1 MIDEKIYIVE
11 LFRNRG
17 FKRLKCRVC
26 GSYFWSI
33 RERETCGD
41 QPCTNYE
48 FIDSSPV
55 KKSVE
60 SLGELRER
68 YLNFFEKY
76 GHTKVKPY
84 PVVASRWRSDVY
96 LVGASIYVFQPW
108 VTSGI
113 VPPPANPLV
122 ISQPCIRLT
131 DIDIVGKSGR
141 HLTSFEMM
149 AHHAFN
155 YPEKT
160 IYWTDKTVELAHKFF
175 TEELGID
182 EEEITYKESWWEGG
196 GNAGECFE
204 VLVRGLEVA
213 TLVFMHYKTSNG
225 KYEDMSIKIVDTGYG
240 LERIYW
246 LCKGDANIY
255 EAIYKD
261 FISKVRE
268 KLGIESPDSKVLREI
283 TEIYAKNREVTL
295 STYKTLAIKLGLDY
309 DYLIKTIKECEVI
322 YTLADHCKSIE
333 WLIRDGVLPSNAGIG
348 YIARLL
354 IRRILRGLYTLN
366 IDIPLVELFSLHI
379 KHVSREYPELKECRD
394 IILEVIDY
402 EYRKFK
408 ELMNEAPQII
418 SKVVKERERRS
429 GRKVL
434 TSEDLILLYDSHG
447 IPPEITQQICKSKF
461 NIDIKVPENFYT
473 ELALRHKP
481 VEEVESKYR
490 LPISEDILR
499 SLPNT
504 EELFYKYPFQFQFK
518 ARILKIINDK
528 YVILD
533 KTAFY
538 PEGGGQP
545 CDKGFII
552 HSEGKCR
559 VINVQKVNN
568 IIIHEVEG
576 KMPKEG
582 EEVVGIIDSDYR
594 VSLMKMHTGT
604 HILLQSIR
612 RVLGNHIWQAGAQKD
627 IPYSRLDVTHYKVPS
642 LEEIRKIEELAN
654 TAIQQNL
661 PVSTEFLIRSEAE
674 SRYSVRIYQGGF
686 IPSPIVR
693 IVKIGKDEDIF
704 DVQACGGTHLDSTG
718 KIGLLKIV
726 KVEKIQEGIIR
737 FIFTTGKYALEY
749 VSKLEYEL
757 ETISK
762 MLNVSRE
769 EITKQV
775 KELINTKNV
784 LESKIKKL
792 MRRLAQT
799 EGEKLI
805 DKALKVKDYI
815 VAHTEYSSEESE
827 YIQELAR
834 YVTSSYRN
842 SILIIL
848 NKTSQGYEYYT
859 YLGDEAA
866 NKVSAKELISAINM
880 KIQGKG
886 GGSKTYGR
894 GFTRTKV
901 ELSNI
906 IDIVIDYLK
915 SR

>member
-1 MIDEKIYIVE
+1 MVE
-11 LFRNRG
+11 LFRSRG

-41 QPCTNYE
+41 QPCTSYE
-48 FIDSSPV
+48 FINSSPV
-55 KKSVE
+55 KRSVE

-76 GHTKVKPY
+76 GHTRVKPY

-108 VTSGI
+108 VTSGV

-213 TLVFMHYKTSNG
+213 TLVFMHYKASNG
-225 KYEDMSIKIVDTGYG
+225 RYEDMSIKIVDTGYG
-240 LERIYW
+240 LERMYW
-246 LCKGDANIY
+246 LCRGDANIY

-261 FISKVRE
+261 FISRARE
-268 KLGIESPDSKVLREI
+268 KLGIESPDPKVLREI

-295 STYKTLAIKLGLDY
+295 STYENLARKLGIDY
-309 DYLIKTIKECEVI
+309 NYLIKTVKECEVV

-354 IRRILRGLYTLN
+354 IRRILRSLYTLN

-379 KHVSREYPELKECRD
+379 DYVSREYPELKECRD
-394 IILEVIDY
+394 TILEVIDY

-408 ELMNEAPQII
+408 ELMSEAPQII
-418 SKVVKERERRS
+418 SKIVKDRERRS

-434 TSEDLILLYDSHG
+434 TSEDLVLLYDSHG
-447 IPPEITQQICKSKF
+447 IPPEITQQVCKSKF
-461 NIDIKVPENFYT
+461 NIDVKVPENFYT

-481 VEEVESKYR
+481 VEEVESEYR
-490 LPISEDILR
+490 LPISEEVLR
-499 SLPNT
+499 SLPKT
-504 EELFYKYPFQFQFK
+504 EELFYKHPFQFQFR
-518 ARILKIINDK
+518 ARVLKIINDK
-528 YVILD
+528 YV
-533 KTAFY
+533 
-538 PEGGGQP
+538 
-545 CDKGFII
+545 
-552 HSEGKCR
+552 
-559 VINVQKVNN
+559 
-568 IIIHEVEG
+568 
-576 KMPKEG
+576 
-582 EEVVGIIDSDYR
+582 
-594 VSLMKMHTGT
+594 
-604 HILLQSIR
+604 
-612 RVLGNHIWQAGAQKD
+612 VLE
-627 IPYSRLDVTHYKVPS
+627 HYKVPS

-654 TAIQQNL
+654 TVIQQNL
-661 PVSTEFLIRSEAE
+661 PVSTEFLVRSEAE
-674 SRYSVRIYQGGF
+674 SRYGVRIYQGGF

-693 IVKIGKDEDIF
+693 IVKIGKDENIF
-704 DVQACGGTHLDSTG
+704 DVQACGGTHLDNTG

-749 VSKLEYEL
+749 VGKLECEL
-757 ETISK
+757 EAISK
-762 MLNVSRE
+762 MLKASRD

-775 KELINTKNV
+775 KELINVKNI
-784 LESKIKKL
+784 LESKVKKL
-792 MRRLAQT
+792 MRRLAQV

-805 DKALKVKDYI
+805 SKALKFKNYI
-815 VAHTEYSSEESE
+815 VTYVEYSGEESE

-834 YVTSSYRN
+834 YVTSSYGN
-842 SILIIL
+842 SILIVI

-859 YLGDEAA
+859 YLGNEVAD
-866 NKVSAKELISAINM
+866 KVSAKELINVINM
-880 KIQGKG
+880 NVQGRG

-894 GFTRTKV
+894 GFTHMKV
-901 ELSNI
+901 ELSS
-906 IDIVIDYLK
+906 IVDMVINYLK

>member
-1 MIDEKIYIVE
+1 VINEKIYMVE
-11 LFRNRG
+11 LFRSRG

-41 QPCTNYE
+41 QPCTSYE
-48 FIDSSPV
+48 FINSSPV
-55 KKSVE
+55 KRSVE

-76 GHTKVKPY
+76 GHTRVKPY

-108 VTSGI
+108 VTSGV

-213 TLVFMHYKTSNG
+213 TLVFMHYKASNG
-225 KYEDMSIKIVDTGYG
+225 RYEDMSIKIVDTGYG
-240 LERIYW
+240 LERMYW
-246 LCKGDANIY
+246 LCRGDANIY

-261 FISKVRE
+261 FISRARE
-268 KLGIESPDSKVLREI
+268 KLGIESPDPKVLREI

-295 STYKTLAIKLGLDY
+295 STYENLARKLGIDY
-309 DYLIKTIKECEVI
+309 NYLIKTVKECEVV

-354 IRRILRGLYTLN
+354 IRRILRSLYTLN

-379 KHVSREYPELKECRD
+379 DYVSREYPELKECRD
-394 IILEVIDY
+394 TILEVIDY

-408 ELMNEAPQII
+408 ELMSEAPQII
-418 SKVVKERERRS
+418 SKIVKDRERRS

-434 TSEDLILLYDSHG
+434 TSEDLVLLYDSHG
-447 IPPEITQQICKSKF
+447 IPPEITQQVCKSKF
-461 NIDIKVPENFYT
+461 NIDVKVPENFYT

-481 VEEVESKYR
+481 VEEVESEYR
-490 LPISEDILR
+490 LPISEEVLR
-499 SLPNT
+499 SLPKT
-504 EELFYKYPFQFQFK
+504 EELFYKHPFQFQFR
-518 ARILKIINDK
+518 ARVLKIINDK
-528 YVILD
+528 YV
-533 KTAFY
+533 
-538 PEGGGQP
+538 
-545 CDKGFII
+545 
-552 HSEGKCR
+552 
-559 VINVQKVNN
+559 
-568 IIIHEVEG
+568 
-576 KMPKEG
+576 
-582 EEVVGIIDSDYR
+582 
-594 VSLMKMHTGT
+594 
-604 HILLQSIR
+604 
-612 RVLGNHIWQAGAQKD
+612 VLE
-627 IPYSRLDVTHYKVPS
+627 HYKVPS

-654 TAIQQNL
+654 TVIQQNL
-661 PVSTEFLIRSEAE
+661 PVSTEFLVRSEAE
-674 SRYSVRIYQGGF
+674 SRYGVRIYQGGF

-693 IVKIGKDEDIF
+693 IVKIGKDENIF
-704 DVQACGGTHLDSTG
+704 DVQACGGTHLDNTG

-749 VSKLEYEL
+749 VGKLECEL
-757 ETISK
+757 EAISK
-762 MLNVSRE
+762 MLKASRD

-775 KELINTKNV
+775 KELINVKNI
-784 LESKIKKL
+784 LESKVKKL
-792 MRRLAQT
+792 MRRLAQV

-805 DKALKVKDYI
+805 SKALKFKNYI
-815 VAHTEYSSEESE
+815 VTYVEYSGEESE

-834 YVTSSYRN
+834 YVTSSYGN
-842 SILIIL
+842 SILIVI

-859 YLGDEAA
+859 YLGNEVAD
-866 NKVSAKELISAINM
+866 KVSAKELINVINM
-880 KIQGKG
+880 NVQGRG

-894 GFTRTKV
+894 GFTHMKV
-901 ELSNI
+901 ELSS
-906 IDIVIDYLK
+906 IVDMVINYLK